1 MTKKLLPPE
10 RAASLL
16 RLVVHFSVRMLSRFL
31 DPWSRAGADIL
42 IEYVDSMWKAASSSA
57 GRKPDG
63 GDKTNPPSSR
73 PIPRK
78 RHSP

>member
-31 DPWSRAGADIL
+31 DPWSKAGADIL
-42 IEYVDSMWKAASSSA
+42 IEYVDSMWKATSLPAK
-57 GRKPDG
+57 RKPG
-63 GDKTNPPSSR
+63 SGDETNSPSSR